1 MSVVYNSLLRSRHTF
16 VYYTKLIVTLSI
28 YGRIFVKVACGLV
41 AEVEKV
47 LVVVKV
53 VVVAEVVVG
62 QQSRIV
68 I

>member
-47 LVVVKV
+47 SVVVKV
-53 VVVAEVVVG
+53 VVVDA
-62 QQSRIV
+62 IF